1 MKGATDSLTLHQG
14 DWRPPGGKRVAQ
26 IVNVDK
32 WSGVVIVILTLGLQ
46 VAMFDSM
53 FLMAVAIAVFATVW

>member
-1 MKGATDSLTLHQG
+1 
-14 DWRPPGGKRVAQ
+14 
-26 IVNVDK
+26 VDK